1 MKNKQN
7 EYLPPGWVKAPL
19 SKVVQPRGEKVSP
32 SDYPSLPFIG
42 MDHVEAHTTRIL
54 GAVSAS
60 EMKSNAARFYER
72 DILYGRLRPYLN
84 KVTQMQFEGLA
95 SAEFIIFPDTE
106 FLSSAF
112 LKYRLNAADFV
123 SFASHLNEGDRPR
136 VNFAQI
142 GDFKILVPPTDE
154 QVRIVT
160 KIEELFSELNKG
172 IESFKTAREQLIVY
186 RQAVLKHAFEGR
198 LTEEWRKKH
207 AGELESPET
216 LLGNIKAER
225 EQRYRQQ
232 LDNWKQAVKDWEA
245 GGKQGKKPATP
256 SKPKEIPPLTEEELS
271 ELPEGWEW
279 DRAGWLFES
288 VTSGSR
294 GWAKYY
300 SDKGAVF
307 IRITNLNFDSLKL
320 DLSKDKTQHVD
331 PPNNAEGLRTRVQE
345 GNFLFSITGYL
356 GMFAIAPKIDE
367 AYVNQHI
374 ALARPL
380 SGFSKEYF
388 GYYVTAKT
396 GGLHHLNR
404 LTKGAVKAGLGL
416 DDIQNFPFPMCS
428 QEEQKKI
435 VSEIES
441 RLSVAEK
448 LEQDI
453 EDGLKQA
460 EALRQSLLKK
470 AFEGRLVPQDPNDEP
485 ASVLLERIKTEKAKL
500 KKKTRKEKTVA
511 A

>member
-60 EMKSNAARFYER
+60 EMKSDAARFYEG

-95 SAEFIIFPDTE
+95 SAEFIIFPDTQ
-106 FLSSAF
+106 FLRSAF

-172 IESFKTAREQLIVY
+172 IESLKTAREMLTVY
-186 RQAVLKHAFEGR
+186 RQAVLKHAFEGK

-207 AGELESPET
+207 ADELESPET

-232 LDNWKQAVKDWEA
+232 LDNWKQAVKDWET
-245 GGKQGKKPATP
+245 GGKQGKKPTKP
-256 SKPKEIPPLTEEELS
+256 GKPKELPPLTEEELS
-271 ELPEGWEW
+271 ELPELPEGW
-279 DRAGWLFES
+279 GWIRFHNIVLES
-288 VTSGSR
+288 CLGKMLDKSNNVGTPIPYLRNINVRWGS
-294 GWAKYY
+294 
-300 SDKGAVF
+300 F
-307 IRITNLNFDSLKL
+307 
-320 DLSKDKTQHVD
+320 DLSDLLNMRFEEGEKERYGLQPGDLIICEGGEPGRCAIWKQ
-331 PPNNAEGLRTRVQE
+331 NNSDMRIQKALHRVRFPTKSIA
-345 GNFLFSITGYL
+345 NKFAYYFMLFSSSNGHLSKFFTGTTIKHL
-356 GMFAIAPKIDE
+356 TGKGLANLEFPVCSIAE
-367 AYVNQHI
+367 QNQ
-374 ALARPL
+374 
-380 SGFSKEYF
+380 
-388 GYYVTAKT
+388 
-396 GGLHHLNR
+396 
-404 LTKGAVKAGLGL
+404 
-416 DDIQNFPFPMCS
+416 
-428 QEEQKKI
+428 I
-435 VSEIES
+435 VQQIES

-500 KKKTRKEKTVA
+500 KKKARKEKAVA